1 MAAFQPYR
9 DPTDPWY
16 QHDDLGH
23 CPKTM
28 ELRDLRDVMVGTKYS
43 ELIAEAISVIEG
55 NRMRMDQLERNNYRL
70 KNKISK
76 LETKLIAA
84 LDDIGRLHAIQDMEE
99 GDL

>member
-1 MAAFQPYR
+1 
-9 DPTDPWY
+9 
-16 QHDDLGH
+16 
-23 CPKTM
+23 M

-43 ELIAEAISVIEG
+43 ELIAEAISVIES